1 MKPKNLNPISTKPM
15 KNLIKF
21 LMILLILPAYA
32 LSEVESSPMTTG
44 SLTGKILDEKQ
55 QPLFNVNVGFIGTS
69 LGSATNEEGI
79 FVIDGVPSGL
89 FVLGASMVGYEDI
102 RQEVLI
108 RPGNLNRVHLV
119 MPERIYSMP
128 QVSIIAQKKGIFESV
143 PGSLTYIDQQQIEQL
158 NPMSGNEI
166 IRRSPGVHVVDEE
179 GLGLRVNI
187 GIRGL
192 DPDRSRS
199 VLVMEDG
206 IPVALNPYG
215 EPEMYYT
222 PAMDRMAGVEI
233 LKGSGSILHGPQTIG
248 GVVNYITPDP
258 PLSSKGN
265 ISMRGAQ
272 GGFFSGLFSYG
283 NTYEKTGFNV
293 SYLRKQADS
302 IGTNNFTV
310 NDLTAK
316 LRFQMSKQAS
326 LAVKLGVYDEI
337 SNATYVGITQ
347 TMYEAGG
354 IFDFARIAPDD
365 RLSIRRYSL
374 GLIHNFFFSNNTR
387 LSTTAYAYTTTRN
400 WQRQDFAYNSFD
412 AQGNL
417 NPKPSNFTGVTW
429 GNEQVSQGAIYMRN
443 STGNRNRQFEVAG
456 IESRLQSEWMLGSA
470 KNHLTAGGRLLFER
484 ANEQRVNGTTASASS
499 GNLQEDEIRSGIGY
513 SAFVHNQT
521 QLGQRFSFTLGTRLE
536 YYDYERDIR
545 RGRFVIN
552 GQTLTRDTMLLASS
566 HVASVIPGAGMN
578 YLLGSA
584 STLFAGIH
592 RGFAP
597 PRVKDAISNQG
608 FVYELDAEKSW
619 NYELGIRQ
627 KTAWGIDWELTG
639 FYMDFS
645 NQIIPVSQ
653 SSGGTGAGLVNGG
666 STVHRGFEFALLAE
680 LSQWWNSPNYA
691 IKWDAGITRVDAFFN
706 ADRLAGSAGN
716 QVNIKGNKTPYAPE
730 WFVNTSLVFE
740 HNNGLMFRLTANHV
754 GEQFTDI
761 LNTEAASNDGRI
773 GKLAPYRVF
782 DASLCY
788 RLAKWN
794 STFSISAKNL
804 TDERYIVT
812 RRPQGIRL
820 GMPRIVTA
828 GIKVDF

>member
-1 MKPKNLNPISTKPM
+1 MKKT
-15 KNLIKF
+15 F
-21 LMILLILPAYA
+21 QTILLIISLPFLAFA
-32 LSEVESSPMTTG
+32 ESG
-44 SLTGKILDEKQ
+44 SAPTASGSISGKIVDEKQ

-69 LGSATNEEGI
+69 LGSATNDEGV
-79 FVIDGVPSGL
+79 FVIDGVPAGL

-102 RQEVLI
+102 RKEVLI
-108 RPGNLNRVHLV
+108 RPGNLNRVQLV

-128 QVSIIAQKKGIFESV
+128 QVSVIAQKKGIFESV

-158 NPMSGNEI
+158 NPLSGNEI

-258 PLSSKGN
+258 PLNSKGSL
-265 ISMRGAQ
+265 SMRGAQ

-283 NTYEKTGFNV
+283 NTHEKTGFNV
-293 SYLRKQADS
+293 SFLRKQADS
-302 IGTNNFTV
+302 IGTNNFSV
-310 NDLTAK
+310 NDLNAK
-316 LRFQMSKQAS
+316 LRFQTGNQSN
-326 LAVKLGVYDEI
+326 LAVKLGIYDEI

-347 TMYEAGG
+347 TMYNAGG
-354 IFDFARIAPDD
+354 MFDFSRIAPDD

-374 GLIHNFFFSNNTR
+374 GLIHNYFFSNNTR

-400 WQRQDFAYNSFD
+400 WQRQDFVYNTFD
-412 AQGNL
+412 SQGNL
-417 NPKPSNFTGVTW
+417 NPKPSNYTGVTW
-429 GNEQVSQGAIYMRN
+429 GDESLPQGAIYMRN

-456 IESRLQSEWMLGSA
+456 IESRLQSEWALG
-470 KNHLTAGGRLLFER
+470 KTTNHLTAGGRFLFER
-484 ANEQRVNGTTASASS
+484 AYEQRINGTTASASS
-499 GNLQEDEIRSGIGY
+499 GNLQEDEIRTGLGY

-521 QLGQRFSFTLGTRLE
+521 QLGQRLSFTVGTRLE
-536 YYDYERDIR
+536 YYDYERDIH

-552 GQTLTRDTMLLASS
+552 GQTLIRDTMLIASS
-566 HVASVIPGAGMN
+566 HVASVIPGAGIN

-597 PRVKDAISNQG
+597 PRVKDAISNEG

-645 NQIIPVSQ
+645 NQIIPISQ

-666 STVHRGFEFALLAE
+666 RTVHRGLEFAMLAE
-680 LSQWWNSPNYA
+680 LSQWWNSQNYS
-691 IKWDAGITRVDAFFN
+691 IKWDAGLTWVEAYFN
-706 ADRLAGSAGN
+706 DDRLVSSGGS
-716 QVNIKGNKTPYAPE
+716 QVNIKGNRTPYAPE
-730 WFVNTSLVFE
+730 WIVNTSLVFE
-740 HNNGLMFRLTANHV
+740 HNNGLMLRITANQV
-754 GEQFTDI
+754 GEQFTDV
-761 LNTEAASNDGRI
+761 LNTTTPSNEGRI
-773 GKLAPYRVF
+773 GLIQGYRVF
-782 DASLCY
+782 DAGVCY
-788 RLAKWN
+788 RLQKWDT
-794 STFSISAKNL
+794 TFSLAAKNM
-804 TDERYIVT
+804 TNERYIVT

-820 GMPRIVTA
+820 GMPRIVTV